1 LLGLFE
7 NFPEAIHGRARFSSR
22 NSVRDLQLAILS
34 GVHQLNHEVHALDTI
49 VPHLSHQCEVC
60 FELGAAED
68 MVFNYVNQRELKR
81 FRTHIMKT
89 ELRTLDILCAIQY
102 HTVNKKG
109 KRVPLK
115 FDYHLI
121 RFTFRGNGGE
131 MLIHHERGTQRIPLE
146 KLILFVANNINEEL
160 ARRSL
165 QPLNIE
171 TLQAL

>member
-68 MVFNYVNQRELKR
+68 MVFNYLDQRELER

-102 HTVNKKG
+102 HTVNMKG

-131 MLIHHERGTQRIPLE
+131 MLIHHERGTQRVPLE
-146 KLILFVANNINEEL
+146 KLILFVANSINEEL

-171 TLQAL
+171 KMQAL